1 MSAAIPLVTTGLS
14 LALMMQKGG
23 CAIVYRH
30 GVTSSQSRYISIL
43 QKILVS
49 RACSLV
55 HLSLMV
61 QKLLTVIAS
70 KPYEKT
76 LLPPPR
82 ERSFAE

>member
-14 LALMMQKGG
+14 LALMMQKSG

-49 RACSLV
+49 RASSLV
-55 HLSLMV
+55 PLSLMV